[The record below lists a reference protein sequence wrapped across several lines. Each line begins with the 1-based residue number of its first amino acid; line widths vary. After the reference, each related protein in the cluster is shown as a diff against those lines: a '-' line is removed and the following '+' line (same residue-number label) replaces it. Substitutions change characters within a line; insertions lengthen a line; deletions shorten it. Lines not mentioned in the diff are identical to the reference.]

1 MKADKADAA
10 AFDMAELVRVA
21 GGDTTL
27 ADELARLFL
36 SESSEHMSRMWSAI
50 NNSDGPALKFAAHAL
65 KGSAASLTAG
75 RVAVIA
81 GRLEEMGVAGDMTAA
96 KSAFAQLANEMTA
109 LAGMLELLLLP
120 KIPTVAA

>member
-1 MKADKADAA
+1 
-10 AFDMAELVRVA
+10 
-21 GGDTTL
+21 
-27 ADELARLFL
+27 
-36 SESSEHMSRMWSAI
+36 MSRMRSAI
-50 NNSDGPALKFAAHAL
+50 NNSDGPPLKFAAHAL